1 MEQYLLTMSN
11 YGYNSFSAQALLT
24 LNRTL
29 WLNGIIDEQQ
39 SLHLVSALLYLD
51 SLDCAEITLLIHSM
65 GGSVQEGLT
74 IYDTIRT
81 LKSPVKTVAIGYVAS
96 MASVLLSAG
105 TPGKRFAMP
114 SSTIMIH
121 EPLVSEI
128 SYTNVSQVIEL
139 GESLKQIKEQI
150 NGILAQTTG
159 KDINVINKDTK
170 QNKYFTA
177 EEAIRYGLVDGIW
190 NNF

>member
-1 MEQYLLTMSN
+1 MEQYLLTMSSH
-11 YGYNSFSAQALLT
+11 GYNSFSAPTLLS
-24 LNRTL
+24 LERTL
-29 WLNGIIDEQQ
+29 WMNGPIDEQQ
-39 SLHLVSALLYLD
+39 SFQLVSALLYLD
-51 SLDCAEITLLIHSM
+51 SLDCTEITLLIHSA

-81 LKSPVKTVAIGYVAS
+81 LKSPVKTVAVGYVAS
-96 MASVLLSAG
+96 MASVILSAG
-105 TPGKRFAMP
+105 TPGRRFALP

-139 GESLKQIKEQI
+139 GESLKQTKEQI
-150 NGILAQTTG
+150 NSILAQTTK
-159 KDINVINKDTK
+159 KDIQIINNDTR

-177 EEAIRYGLVDGIW
+177 EEAIQYGLIDGLW
-190 NNF
+190 NNS

>member
-1 MEQYLLTMSN
+1 MEQYLLTMSSH
-11 YGYNSFSAQALLT
+11 GYNSFSAPTLLS
-24 LNRTL
+24 LERTL
-29 WLNGIIDEQQ
+29 WMNGPIDEQQ
-39 SLHLVSALLYLD
+39 SFQLVSALLYLD
-51 SLDCAEITLLIHSM
+51 SLDCTEITLLIHSA

-81 LKSPVKTVAIGYVAS
+81 LKSPVKTVAVGYVAS
-96 MASVLLSAG
+96 MASVILSAG
-105 TPGKRFAMP
+105 TPGRRFALP

-139 GESLKQIKEQI
+139 GESLKQTKEQI
-150 NGILAQTTG
+150 NSILAQTTK
-159 KDINVINKDTK
+159 KDIQIINNDTR

-177 EEAIRYGLVDGIW
+177 EEAIQYGLIDGLW
-190 NNF
+190 DNS

>member
-177 EEAIRYGLVDGIW
+177 EEAIQYGLVDGIW
-190 NNF
+190 YNF

>member
-1 MEQYLLTMSN
+1 MEQYLLTMSSH
-11 YGYNSFSAQALLT
+11 GYNSFSAPTLLS
-24 LNRTL
+24 LERTL
-29 WLNGIIDEQQ
+29 WMNGPIDEQQ
-39 SLHLVSALLYLD
+39 SFQLISALLYLD
-51 SLDCAEITLLIHSM
+51 SLDCTEITLLIHSA

-81 LKSPVKTVAIGYVAS
+81 LKSPVKTVAVGYVAS
-96 MASVLLSAG
+96 MASVILSAG
-105 TPGKRFAMP
+105 TPGRRFAMP

-139 GESLKQIKEQI
+139 GESLKQTKEQI
-150 NGILAQTTG
+150 NSILAQTTK
-159 KDINVINKDTK
+159 KDIQIINNDTR

-177 EEAIRYGLVDGIW
+177 EEAIQYGLIDGLW
-190 NNF
+190 DNS

>member
-1 MEQYLLTMSN
+1 MEQHLLTMSN
-11 YGYNSFSAQALLT
+11 CGYNSFSAPTLLS
-24 LNRTL
+24 LERTL

-39 SLHLVSALLYLD
+39 SFQLISALLYLD
-51 SLDCAEITLLIHSM
+51 SLDCTEITLLIHST

-74 IYDTIRT
+74 IYDTIHT
-81 LKSPVKTVAIGYVAS
+81 LKSPVKTVAVGYVAS
-96 MASVLLSAG
+96 MASVILSAG
-105 TPGKRFAMP
+105 TPGRRFAMP

-150 NGILAQTTG
+150 NSILAQTTK
-159 KDINVINKDTK
+159 KDIQIINNDTR

-177 EEAIRYGLVDGIW
+177 EEAIQYGLIDGLW
-190 NNF
+190 DNF

>member
-1 MEQYLLTMSN
+1 MEQYLLTMSSH
-11 YGYNSFSAQALLT
+11 GYNSFSAPTLLS
-24 LNRTL
+24 LERTL
-29 WLNGIIDEQQ
+29 WMNGPIDEQQ
-39 SLHLVSALLYLD
+39 SFQLISALLYLD
-51 SLDCAEITLLIHSM
+51 SLDCTEITLLIHST

-81 LKSPVKTVAIGYVAS
+81 LKSPVKTVAVGYVAS
-96 MASVLLSAG
+96 MASVILSAG
-105 TPGKRFAMP
+105 TPGRRFALP

-139 GESLKQIKEQI
+139 GESLKQTKEQI
-150 NGILAQTTG
+150 NSILAQTTK
-159 KDINVINKDTK
+159 KDIQIINNDTR

-177 EEAIRYGLVDGIW
+177 EEAIQYGLIDGLW
-190 NNF
+190 DNS

>member
-1 MEQYLLTMSN
+1 MEQNLLTMSN
-11 YGYNSFSAQALLT
+11 RGYNCFSAPTLLS
-24 LNRTL
+24 LERTL
-29 WLNGIIDEQQ
+29 WMNGPIDEQQ
-39 SLHLVSALLYLD
+39 SFQLISALLYLD
-51 SLDCAEITLLIHSM
+51 SLDCTEITLLIHST

-81 LKSPVKTVAIGYVAS
+81 LKSPVKTVAVGCAAS
-96 MASVLLSAG
+96 MASVILSAG
-105 TPGKRFAMP
+105 TPGRRFAMP

-139 GESLKQIKEQI
+139 GESLKQVKEQI
-150 NGILAQTTG
+150 NSILAQTTR
-159 KDINVINKDTK
+159 KDIQIINKDTR

-177 EEAIRYGLVDGIW
+177 EEAVRYGLIDGIW
-190 NNF
+190 NNS

>member
-11 YGYNSFSAQALLT
+11 RGYDSFSAPTLLT
-24 LNRTL
+24 LERTL
-29 WLNGIIDEQQ
+29 WLNGAIDEQQ
-39 SLHLVSALLYLD
+39 SVQLISALLYLD
-51 SLDCAEITLLIHSM
+51 SLDCAEITLLIHSA

-74 IYDTIRT
+74 IYDTIRA
-81 LKSPVKTVAIGYVAS
+81 LKSPVRTVAVGCAAS
-96 MASVLLSAG
+96 MASVILSAG
-105 TPGKRFAMP
+105 TPGRRFAMP

-139 GESLKQIKEQI
+139 GENMRQIKEQI
-150 NGILAQTTG
+150 NGILAQTTK
-159 KDINVINKDTK
+159 KDIETINQDTR

-177 EEAIRYGLVDGIW
+177 EEAVRYGLIDGVW
-190 NNF
+190 GNA